1 MDNTVAVSP
10 PDNPPI
16 VRAIAVIGVLI
27 LPNRRIVKLQHL
39 VELRLF
45 QLVGQ
50 IKAPGGEVPR
60 RHIAGAR
67 HSRETDS
74 CAAKASRI
82 SRRSRREKA
91 SWCSRNQT

>member
-1 MDNTVAVSP
+1 MDNTVAVGP
-10 PDNPPI
+10 PDDVPV
-16 VRAIAVIGVLI
+16 VRAVAVVRVLV
-27 LPNRRIVKLQHL
+27 LPNRRLIELQHL

>member
-1 MDNTVAVSP
+1 MDNTVAVGP
-10 PDNPPI
+10 PDDVPV
-16 VRAIAVIGVLI
+16 VRAVAVVRVLV
-27 LPNRRIVKLQHL
+27 LPNRRLIELQHL
-39 VELRLF
+39 VKLRLF